1 LLKNISKDLLLT
13 VFLSLVFALVPVGL
27 AQAATALPVGTQ
39 ISTGNVAGKPS
50 VTVSGLT
57 VGMIVKVYD
66 ASSGGK
72 LLGSATVKTGTSVI
86 VSLSSL
92 KDPLFVSVTMESDRQ
107 SIEVSKTDTLLPAEV
122 GVINNAGIAD
132 TVTVTGVTGLLE
144 GDVVKVY
151 DTNDASAKLLGTSKV
166 LQDKAVVSIKQLPDP
181 SSGGVVFV
189 TLTKSGKTESSRFGK
204 DYSGEPQTAALVTRN
219 ITIKNNAGVAD
230 TVTVTG
236 LTAGDIIKVYGAND
250 LSAKPLGTAT
260 VAKEKTE
267 AVVSIKQLG
276 TGVGLAYV
284 TVTSIGERE
293 SDPLASSY
301 DIEPKTV
308 ISWVTDQI
316 VVVNNSGTADTVTVT
331 GLVAGDI
338 VKVYKG
344 TILLSTS
351 VVKVNSAVVSI
362 SQLGTGSG
370 TVNVS
375 VTRKEMQ
382 ESALEPVDY
391 DAEVQSSPPVD
402 ADITVVNNVQASSDD
417 TVTVTGLVAGDIIKV
432 YKTSA
437 GGLLWGKAT
446 VASGSTE
453 AKLTIR
459 QLGTGAGSVWVTV
472 TSAGKLES
480 TRIEQSYLVES

>member
-1 LLKNISKDLLLT
+1 MLKNISKDLLLT

-27 AQAATALPVGTQ
+27 AQAATALPVGTL

-122 GVINNAGIAD
+122 GVINNAGTAD

-166 LQDKAVVSIKQLPDP
+166 LQDKAVVSIKQLPNS

-204 DYSGEPQTAALVTRN
+204 DYSGEPQTVALVSRN

-236 LTAGDIIKVYGAND
+236 LTVGDIIKVYGAND
-250 LSAKPLGTAT
+250 LSVKPLGTAT

-316 VVVNNSGTADTVTVT
+316 VVVSNSGTADTVTVT

-391 DAEVQSSPPVD
+391 DAEVQSSSPVD
-402 ADITVVNNVQASSDD
+402 ANITVVNNVQASSDD